1 MASQTKQ
8 FILDKPLDPG
18 TITLRRFLEIRAQAH
33 IASGKAQ
40 TDAIG
45 NSIRNNPAFE
55 KLLDAPL
62 IDFLEAGFEHH
73 TANPLFIAS
82 QKIQND
88 AEARVARSGEGDP
101 QGINSRRRLYSH
113 VSAIE
118 ENIIHQLN
126 LPENR
131 DLKIRYD
138 NFLPRMTDGVVNP
151 DKPGALAERFRFRH
165 ENVGYLKKALLE
177 HLTANPQDEHI
188 VRALFMQIDLGFR
201 PGEVERMPISAYR
214 QPTGRG
220 RFKGRTVPGL
230 FIPPGMTKMGSEINI
245 PMSPDIFAQFKA
257 NMLRHR
263 RLIGEGGIDA
273 LFIDNEGNPIR
284 EGDMTRILKG
294 IEVRAPDGTGL
305 MFDVE
310 TGREIY
316 KLPRAYLLRNMQIT
330 AAAAQGIDAV
340 TSGEMRGRAY
350 RGKAAQEV
358 GYRGKVPGSN
368 TPEEMMPHA
377 RVHAYFRAQLTDA
390 LGFPEDAILAPDQD
404 IIGAWIASGGKLDNF
419 SSAVASTPGQLIP
432 VSQQPE
438 VSMTTPYNMDQI
450 GNLQARIIDQPAD
463 QLAAPADEP
472 EMTEEDRGNMFRRML
487 GALKGPEGKAAI
499 AALALKEGLED
510 NENLDKE
517 AVANFVVQTGLEEA
531 AYFATSRGLQAVG
544 MTAGAANPYAL
555 AGSFLMSMVSSTS
568 EAADLTPEQRTLE
581 EGKAAER
588 RAADNTRPGGSG
600 TTLYDYY
607 PAIGTAEGAEK
618 AARMD
623 MFMEPDFGEGSSQ
636 DIMERVV
643 NQDSMMQDI
652 DQTPTFKD
660 ETPGFMA
667 Q

>member
-8 FILDKPLDPG
+8 FILDKPLDPEK
-18 TITLRRFLEIRAQAH
+18 ITLRRFLEIRAQAH

-82 QKIQND
+82 QKIQDD
-88 AEARVARSGEGDP
+88 AEARVAKKGEGDP

-113 VSAIE
+113 VDAIE
-118 ENIIHQLN
+118 ANIIHQLN

-131 DLKIRYD
+131 ELKQRYD

-214 QPTGRG
+214 QPTGTG
-220 RFKGRTVPGL
+220 RFRGTVPGL
-230 FIPPGMTKMGSEINI
+230 YIPPGMTKMGAEINI

-257 NMLRHR
+257 NMLRHQ
-263 RLIGEGGIDA
+263 RLIGEGGVDA
-273 LFIDNEGNPIR
+273 LFIDNEGNPIK
-284 EGDMTRILKG
+284 EGDMTRVLKD

-310 TGREIY
+310 TGKEVY

-350 RGKAAQEV
+350 RGTAAQEV

-368 TPEEMMPHA
+368 TPEEMMPHSK
-377 RVHAYFRAQLTDA
+377 VHAYFRAQLTDA
-390 LGFPEDAILAPDQD
+390 LGFSEDAILAPDQD
-404 IIGAWIASGGKLDNF
+404 IIGAWIASGGKIDNF

-432 VSQQPE
+432 VGQQPE
-438 VSMTTPYNMDQI
+438 VTMRTPYNMDQI
-450 GNLQARIIDQPAD
+450 GNLQARVISDPID

-472 EMTEEDRGNMFRRML
+472 EMTEEDKSNMFRRLLSVM
-487 GALKGPEGKAAI
+487 KGPEGKAVI

-510 NENLDKE
+510 NEDLDKE
-517 AVANFVVQTGLEEA
+517 DVADFVVQTGLEEA

-544 MTAGAANPYAL
+544 LTAGTANPYAL
-555 AGSFLMSMVSSTS
+555 AGQVLMSLTS
-568 EAADLTPEQRTLE
+568 EADAAELTLEERMLE

-588 RAADNTRPGGSG
+588 RAAENIRPGGSG

-607 PAIGTAEGAEK
+607 PAIGTAEGAEE

-623 MFMEPDFGEGSSQ
+623 VFMEPDDMGEGSSQ

-643 NQDSMMQDI
+643 NQDSMMQNI
-652 DQTPTFKD
+652 DQTPTFTD
-660 ETPGFMA
+660 ETPSFMA
-667 Q
+667 R

>member
-8 FILDKPLDPG
+8 FILDKPLDPEK
-18 TITLRRFLEIRAQAH
+18 ITLRRFLEIRAQAH

-62 IDFLEAGFEHH
+62 INFLEAGFEHH

-88 AEARVARSGEGDP
+88 AEARVAKSGEGDP

-113 VSAIE
+113 VDAIE
-118 ENIIHQLN
+118 ANIIHQLN

-131 DLKIRYD
+131 ELKQRYD

-214 QPTGRG
+214 QPTGTG
-220 RFKGRTVPGL
+220 RFKGTVPGL
-230 FIPPGMTKMGSEINI
+230 YISPDMTKMGAEINI

-257 NMLRHR
+257 NMLRHQ

-273 LFIDNEGNPIR
+273 LFIDNEGNPIK
-284 EGDMTRILKG
+284 EGDMTRVLKG

-310 TGREIY
+310 TGKEVFT
-316 KLPRAYLLRNMQIT
+316 LPRAYLLRNMQIT

-350 RGKAAQEV
+350 RGTASQEV

-377 RVHAYFRAQLTDA
+377 KVHAYFRAQLTDA

-404 IIGAWIASGGKLDNF
+404 IIGAWIASGGKIDNF

-432 VSQQPE
+432 VGQQPE
-438 VSMTTPYNMDQI
+438 VTMTTPYNINQI
-450 GNLQARIIDQPAD
+450 GNLQPLIVDQPAN
-463 QLAAPADEP
+463 QLAAPVDER
-472 EMTEEDRGNMFRRML
+472 EMTEEDKSNMFRRML

-499 AALALKEGLED
+499 AAVALKEGLEE

-517 AVANFVVQTGLEEA
+517 DVADFVVQTGLEEA
-531 AYFATSRGLQAVG
+531 AYFAATRGLQAVRV
-544 MTAGAANPYAL
+544 ASSVANPAAL
-555 AGSFLMSMVSSTS
+555 AAQFTTSMITPVSGG
-568 EAADLTPEQRTLE
+568 ELTLE
-581 EGKAAER
+581 ERMLAEGKAAER
-588 RAADNTRPGGSG
+588 RAADNTRPGGS
-600 TTLYDYY
+600 TNTLYNYR